1 MKKYERAKLFAENE
15 YIIVQHD
22 KRTGPEPLHTHDFL
36 EIVYIE
42 SGSATQYVDG
52 GKYPVAKGSLLF
64 INCQSTHAFYPE
76 PCLDYYH
83 ILLRPECI
91 SEKII
96 DPENAFALLSLT
108 MFEEFRGID
117 RSVVSPHFS
126 GSESVLIGN
135 IFKTM
140 FSEYREKKPGSATVL
155 LGYTLIILTHIFRRM
170 FPGSGEDK
178 NLFPDITDFIGS
190 HYPEKLT
197 LPLLAEKSFYSPK
210 YFSKMFKKCYGV
222 TVSDY
227 IQKKRIDE
235 GARLLKETDETV
247 ERISTLV
254 GYPDPVHFFRYF
266 KKYYNM
272 TPAEY
277 KKESQ

>member
-1 MKKYERAKLFAENE
+1 MRL
-15 YIIVQHD
+15 
-22 KRTGPEPLHTHDFL
+22 FL
-36 EIVYIE
+36 EDEGALDLKLPYE
-42 SGSATQYVDG
+42 ELAT
-52 GKYPVAKGSLLF
+52 KVAD
-64 INCQSTHAFYPE
+64 AV
-76 PCLDYYH
+76 LDYEKCPYEAQVE
-83 ILLRPECI
+83 LL
-91 SEKII
+91 
-96 DPENAFALLSLT
+96 LT
-108 MFEEFRGID
+108 MNEEIRQMNLEFRGID
-117 RSVVSPHFS
+117 RKVVSPHFS

-170 FPGSGEDK
+170 FPGSGEGK

-254 GYPDPVHFFRYF
+254 GYPDPVHFFLYF

-277 KKESQ
+277 KK